1 MSKSDPDALLQA
13 ASDWWATSVIDIHP
27 GEIDIRGYPVQEL
40 IGQLSFVEM
49 IWLMTRGE
57 LAGAG
62 QAGLLEAAL
71 VASVDHGPHAPSI
84 AIAQMAASCG
94 IALNNVMATSIN
106 VLGDTHGGAGQD
118 CMVLYGAARRRLAE
132 GETLGEAVEGALDA
146 FIAEKGKIIPG
157 FGHRFH
163 PVDPRA
169 KPLLDMVRAAAE
181 AGVVEGSF
189 VAIGLEIEAALER
202 RKGKRIPMNID
213 GATAVIFAELGFAPE
228 MGRGLFILSRSVGI
242 LAHGW
247 DALNSGRR
255 NKGPMPKE
263 IPFTYAGAGRRAF
276 KRPE

>member
-1 MSKSDPDALLQA
+1 MSKTDPEEMLQA
-13 ASDWWATSVIDIHP
+13 ASDWWRTSVIDIHP
-27 GEIDIRGYPVQEL
+27 GEIAIRGYPIQDL
-40 IGQLSFVEM
+40 IGQLGFVEM

-57 LAGAG
+57 LASKG
-62 QAGLLEAAL
+62 QARLLEAAL

-84 AIAQMAASCG
+84 AISQIAASCG
-94 IALNNVMATSIN
+94 IALNNVMASAIN

-118 CMVLYGAARRRLAE
+118 CMVLYGMVRERLDQGMTLQDAAE
-132 GETLGEAVEGALDA
+132 QALNL
-146 FIAEKGKIIPG
+146 FIADRGKIVPG

-169 KPLLDMVRAAAE
+169 EPLMDMVRDAAK
-181 AGVVEGSF
+181 AGIVEGSF
-189 VAIGLEIEAALER
+189 VAIGRAVEAALLR
-202 RKGKRIPMNID
+202 RTGKAIPMNID
-213 GATAVIFAELGFAPE
+213 GATAVIFAELGFPPE

-263 IPFTYAGAGRRAF
+263 IPFTYTGPARRKF
-276 KRPE
+276 EPPR